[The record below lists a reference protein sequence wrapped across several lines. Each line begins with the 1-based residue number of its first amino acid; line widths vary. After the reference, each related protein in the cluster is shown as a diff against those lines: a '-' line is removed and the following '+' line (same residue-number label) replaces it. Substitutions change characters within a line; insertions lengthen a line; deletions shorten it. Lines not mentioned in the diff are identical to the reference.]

1 MRLAAERP
9 WRNLK
14 RVLAIL
20 IGWQALGVL
29 AFHEIEH
36 WTWFDSLYMVITTVA
51 TVGYKEVHDLSHAG
65 RAFNIVFIMVGVGL
79 VFLAIGVLTQAL
91 LEFELGIYFGQRR
104 MEREIARLKDHY
116 IICGAGR
123 VGRSTA
129 RELERKPVPF
139 VVVDTSAEKLGSLP
153 GEWLT
158 LQGDATQE
166 AILRQVGIERAC
178 GLVAAATLDATNI
191 YIVLNARAI
200 NPKLRIIARVSEEA
214 AEKHLVTAG
223 ANTVISPYW
232 FAGRRIANNFLR
244 PNVMSFLDVATADA
258 AQRELE
264 IEEIRVEPGSPFAGQ
279 TVEGSRIRQEMGV
292 IILAIKRGEQ
302 GTMLFNPA
310 SDDAIG
316 AGDFLIAM
324 GEPSSL
330 RRLEQGAAA
339 KA

>member
-14 RVLAIL
+14 RVLLVLLA
-20 IGWQALGVL
+20 WQAVGVL

-91 LEFELGIYFGQRR
+91 LEFELGIYFGRRR

-116 IICGAGR
+116 VICGAGR

-129 RELERKPVPF
+129 RELKRKPVPF
-139 VVVDTSAEKLGSLP
+139 VIVDSSAEKLAALP
-153 GEWLT
+153 AEWLS

-166 AILRQVGIERAC
+166 ATLRQVGIEHAA

-191 YIVLNARAI
+191 YIVLNARSL
-200 NPKLRIIARVSEEA
+200 NPKLHILARVSEEA
-214 AEKHLVTAG
+214 AEKHLLTAG
-223 ANTVISPYW
+223 ANSVISPYW

-244 PNVMSFLDVATADA
+244 PNVMSFLDLATMGAGERD
-258 AQRELE
+258 LE
-264 IEEIRVEPGSPFAGQ
+264 IEEIRVESGSPFSGQ
-279 TVEGSRIRQEMGV
+279 TVESSRIRQQMGV
-292 IILAIKRGEQ
+292 IILAIKRADQ
-302 GTMLFNPA
+302 SMKFNPA
-310 SDDAIG
+310 SDDRIE
-316 AGDFLIAM
+316 AGDYLIAM

-330 RRLEQGAAA
+330 RRLEQSAAGSA
-339 KA
+339 

>member
-14 RVLAIL
+14 RVLIL
-20 IGWQALGVL
+20 LLAWQAVGVV

-36 WTWFDSLYMVITTVA
+36 WTWFDSLYMVVTTVA
-51 TVGYKEVHDLSHAG
+51 TVGYKEIHDLSHAG

-79 VFLAIGVLTQAL
+79 VFLAIGVLAQAL
-91 LEFELGIYFGQRR
+91 LEFELGIYFGRRR

-116 IICGAGR
+116 VICGAGR

-129 RELERKPVPF
+129 RELQRKPVPF
-139 VVVDTSAEKLGSLP
+139 VIVDSSAEKLAALP
-153 GEWLT
+153 ADWLT

-166 AILRQVGIERAC
+166 ATLRQVGIEHAL

-191 YIVLNARAI
+191 YIVLNARSL
-200 NPKLRIIARVSEEA
+200 NPRLRITARVSEEA

-223 ANTVISPYW
+223 ADTVISPYW

-244 PNVMSFLDVATADA
+244 PNVMSFLDLATMGAG
-258 AQRELE
+258 QRELE
-264 IEEIRVEPGSPFAGQ
+264 IEEIRVESTSSFCGQ
-279 TVEGSRIRQEMGV
+279 TVESSRIRQQMGV
-292 IILAIKRGEQ
+292 IILAIKRGDQ
-302 GTMLFNPA
+302 GMKFNPA
-310 SDDAIG
+310 GDDRIE
-316 AGDFLIAM
+316 AGDYLIAM

-330 RRLEQGAAA
+330 RRLEQSASG